1 MKMDKKTFIAIAVA
15 FVTNLVE
22 QLAKLLSHR
31 GESELHV
38 PLTVG
43 PAKVRADDHR
53 PENIKL

>member
-1 MKMDKKTFIAIAVA
+1 MDKKTFIAIAVA